1 MKAVV
6 YARGKADEIV
16 KFRGTIQESLSA
28 NEAAAD
34 ILKNGAF
41 DDTKGHGSLVFYPP
55 HQIIC
60 VEFEAA

>member
-6 YARGKADEIV
+6 YARGKDDEIM
-16 KFRGTIQESLSA
+16 KFRGTIQPNLTA

-41 DDTKGHGSLVFYPP
+41 DDTRGHGSLIFYPP

-60 VEFEAA
+60 VEFEDA